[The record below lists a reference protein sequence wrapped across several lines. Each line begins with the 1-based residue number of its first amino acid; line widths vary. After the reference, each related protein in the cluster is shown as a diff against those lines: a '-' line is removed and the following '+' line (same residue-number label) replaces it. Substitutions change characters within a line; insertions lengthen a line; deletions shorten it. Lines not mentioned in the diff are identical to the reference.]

1 MTALT
6 APRKIVKLAGTS
18 QFRLPVI
25 AGAVILQSALVIL
38 AGAAARAARTGQG
51 GTDTLKAADA
61 ATYHVV
67 GVALEGVT
75 GGAADGDVSVE
86 VEAGAFN
93 FVNSAG
99 VDAIT
104 RADIGSR
111 AFVVDDQTVARSSA
125 GGTRAQ
131 AGIILD
137 VTSEGVWVLIGA
149 QVSDDRRVVILP
161 FAINET
167 DTLAGT
173 SAELISPV
181 KGEIQSMS
189 VIVAKAVTTGG
200 DVTALNGVTAV
211 DGLACTIADAATKGT
226 VVTDRPTAGH
236 ASTLVN
242 PGDRIQVAPAAAF
255 AAAGAVNGF
264 VAIAY

>member
-1 MTALT
+1 MTAMA

-18 QFRLPVI
+18 RFVFPVA
-25 AGAVILQSALVIL
+25 AGAVILQSALVIMS
-38 AGAAARAARTGQG
+38 GGFARAGRTGQG
-51 GTDTLKAADA
+51 VSDALKAADA
-61 ATYHVV
+61 ATYTVV
-67 GVALEGVT
+67 GIAT
-75 GGAADGDVSVE
+75 GGVVGGATDGDVSVE
-86 VEAGAFN
+86 VEGGAYN

-99 VDAIT
+99 VDAIDLGDVG
-104 RADIGSR
+104 RR
-111 AFVVDDQTVARSSA
+111 AFLVDDQTVALTSA

-137 VTSEGVWVLIGA
+137 VTSEGVWVLVGA
-149 QVSDDRRVVILP
+149 QVSDDRRVVVIP

-181 KGEIQSMS
+181 KGEIVSMS
-189 VIVAKAVTTGG
+189 VIVQKAVTIGG
-200 DVTALNGVTAV
+200 DVTALVGVTAV
-211 DGLACTIADAATKGT
+211 DGLACTIADAAAKGA
-226 VVTDRPTAGH
+226 VITDRPTAGH

-242 PGDRIQVAPAAAF
+242 PGDRIQVTPAAAF
-255 AAAGAVNGF
+255 NTAGAVSGH

>member
-1 MTALT
+1 MTALV

-18 QFRLPVI
+18 RFSLPVT
-25 AGAVILQSALVIL
+25 AGAVILQSALVIM

-51 GTDTLKAADA
+51 VSDVLKEADA
-61 ATYHVV
+61 ATYRAV
-67 GVALEGVT
+67 GIAREGVI

-86 VEAGAFN
+86 VEGGAFN

-99 VDAIT
+99 VEAIT
-104 RADIGSR
+104 RADIGKR
-111 AFVVDDQTVARSSA
+111 AFMVDDQTVARMSA
-125 GGTRAQ
+125 GNTRAQ

-137 VTSEGVWVLIGA
+137 VTSEGVWVLVGA
-149 QVSDDRRVVILP
+149 DVSDDRRVVILP

-167 DTLAGT
+167 DTLAPT
-173 SAELISPV
+173 NAELISPV
-181 KGEIQSMS
+181 KGEIVSMS
-189 VIVAKAVTTGG
+189 VIVQKAVTTGG
-200 DVTALNGVTAV
+200 DVTALVGVTAV
-211 DGLACTIADAATKGT
+211 DGLACTIADAAAKGA

-242 PGDRIQVAPAAAF
+242 PGDRIQVAPSAAF
-255 AAAGAVNGF
+255 ALAGAVNGF